1 LLICSILTLIS
12 GRGEQSKGGRGAHS
26 FGNPEQ
32 EAHEAEK
39 DPASAAPDSEIVG
52 GWGEG
57 AAEVAAEPVVEAE
70 PEPVAMTMEEFL
82 AQRALTR
89 ANAEMFGEKKG
100 TRQTESDL
108 SGLQRKEAEVYGTYG
123 NFEKAARAEAERKA
137 QRSTGKNVHLD
148 VAFRNASLE
157 AQGRDEGESRG
168 GRGEG
173 RGKYTA

>member
-1 LLICSILTLIS
+1 
-12 GRGEQSKGGRGAHS
+12 
-26 FGNPEQ
+26 
-32 EAHEAEK
+32 
-39 DPASAAPDSEIVG
+39 
-52 GWGEG
+52 
-57 AAEVAAEPVVEAE
+57 VEAE

-82 AQRALTR
+82 AKRAETR

-123 NFEKAARAEAERKA
+123 NFDKAARAEAVRKD

-157 AQGRDEGESRG
+157 AQVSSFILFIII
-168 GRGEG
+168 
-173 RGKYTA
+173 